1 MTKVLVV
8 LTNTTRYQHTDAPT
22 GLWLGEAA
30 EFVDAMQQAN
40 IAVDYVSPKGGFV
53 PLDPRSM
60 KYTNPAIMKIYEDHD
75 FQERALTASLRPE
88 PRLQ

>member
-40 IAVDYVSPKGGFV
+40 IAVDYVSPHDQRHAPSGFCRGTQR
-53 PLDPRSM
+53 PHLLKSQLLD
-60 KYTNPAIMKIYEDHD
+60 
-75 FQERALTASLRPE
+75 LT
-88 PRLQ
+88 

>member
-8 LTNTTRYQHTDAPT
+8 LTNTTRYQHTDEPT

-40 IAVDYVSPKGGFV
+40 IAVD
-53 PLDPRSM
+53 
-60 KYTNPAIMKIYEDHD
+60 
-75 FQERALTASLRPE
+75 
-88 PRLQ
+88 